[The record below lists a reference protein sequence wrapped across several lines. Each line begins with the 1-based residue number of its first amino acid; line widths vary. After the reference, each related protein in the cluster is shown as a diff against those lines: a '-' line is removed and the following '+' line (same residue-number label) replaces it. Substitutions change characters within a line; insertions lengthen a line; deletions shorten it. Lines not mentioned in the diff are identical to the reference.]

1 MLIQEWQ
8 DQLGDCPGQPEGCW
22 GGENTVGEEGLD
34 PRLCPPHP
42 SVPILARSPVVP
54 LAGRLSVGVSI
65 GWDSCLPFS
74 LGGTSDA
81 GEGVPKHGVGALA

>member
-1 MLIQEWQ
+1 MGTALGSQKAAGVEKTPLERRDWTQ
-8 DQLGDCPGQPEGCW
+8 DCG
-22 GGENTVGEEGLD
+22 
-34 PRLCPPHP
+34 PPHP